1 MAAPKGHKGYKK
13 KGSISHKTIAWNN
26 LGDFLIEDG
35 ADRLK
40 QLLRDADDDQ
50 FIKYYILLIEYF
62 KPKMIRSD
70 VKQTNS
76 GDGTLHII
84 RQTIGYPQ
92 WLVAPIGNSEGDNIE
107 HK

>member
-1 MAAPKGHKGYKK
+1 M
-13 KGSISHKTIAWNN
+13 
-26 LGDFLIEDG
+26 
-35 ADRLK
+35 
-40 QLLRDADDDQ
+40 
-50 FIKYYILLIEYF
+50 
-62 KPKMIRSD
+62 PKMIRSD